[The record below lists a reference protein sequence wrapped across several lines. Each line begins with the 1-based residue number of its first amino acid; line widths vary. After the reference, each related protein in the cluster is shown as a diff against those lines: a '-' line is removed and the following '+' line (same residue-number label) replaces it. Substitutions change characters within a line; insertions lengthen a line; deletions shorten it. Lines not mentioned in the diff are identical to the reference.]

1 MNLLFE
7 RLRLQGRI
15 RDLIDRLGHDVALDI
30 IHTALERE
38 IPRETHSTRFH
49 TKIQQKSPDTV

>member
-15 RDLIDRLGHDVALDI
+15 RDLIDRLGHAAALDI
-30 IHTALERE
+30 IHAALERE
-38 IPRETHSTRFH
+38 IPRETPATRLH
-49 TKIQQKSPDTV
+49 TKIQQKSPDTQ

>member
-7 RLRLQGRI
+7 RLRIQGRI
-15 RDLIDRLGHDVALDI
+15 RDLIDRLGHDVALDV

-38 IPRETHSTRFH
+38 IPRETHQTRLRDRD
-49 TKIQQKSPDTV
+49 SDPA